1 MQNRNKAKSIGRLS
15 GRAKRVLAVLAVF
28 ILTMSFG
35 ASALADGGRGN
46 GAPSGAPA
54 GGQQTPGVT
63 GGQQPENGNGEQNGN
78 PSREAM
84 GANLD
89 KIEAAIATIEDE
101 TVQASLTALLETY
114 ADALEAKLK
123 QEKARKQL
131 IEARKRAAESKLK
144 RSQDTRRKILV
155 GAAILGKVERG
166 EWPREKLLALLDAT
180 LTRADDRALFDLQE
194 PVTEP
199 AFLDSNEPGEPPS
212 RITLPRS

>member
-1 MQNRNKAKSIGRLS
+1 MATIDER
-15 GRAKRVLAVLAVF
+15 
-28 ILTMSFG
+28 
-35 ASALADGGRGN
+35 
-46 GAPSGAPA
+46 
-54 GGQQTPGVT
+54 
-63 GGQQPENGNGEQNGN
+63 
-78 PSREAM
+78 
-84 GANLD
+84 
-89 KIEAAIATIEDE
+89 IAT
-101 TVQASLTALLETY
+101 
-114 ADALEAKLK
+114 LEAKLK

-199 AFLDSNEPGEPPS
+199 AFLDSNEPVEPPS